1 MSSTSNVTMGISS
14 FAGGDISLGWI
25 ITVVIFFLTL
35 LLVWLILEKFKSLI
49 YGSVVSFCLLCAY
62 WFSRWIGTSTA
73 LDHDFNPINMFFYA
87 LAFLVI
93 SICIGEFLQKI
104 GYTKKIKDW
113 LNSRLIED
121 KSKGK
126 K

>member
-1 MSSTSNVTMGISS
+1 MVNTLNVTMGISS

-35 LLVWLILEKFKSLI
+35 LLVWLIFKKFKSLI
-49 YGSVVSFCLLCAY
+49 YGSVISFCLLCVY

-73 LDHDFNPINMFFYA
+73 LDHDFNPITVFCYA

-104 GYTKKIKDW
+104 GYVEKIKDW
-113 LNSRLIED
+113 LNSSLIED